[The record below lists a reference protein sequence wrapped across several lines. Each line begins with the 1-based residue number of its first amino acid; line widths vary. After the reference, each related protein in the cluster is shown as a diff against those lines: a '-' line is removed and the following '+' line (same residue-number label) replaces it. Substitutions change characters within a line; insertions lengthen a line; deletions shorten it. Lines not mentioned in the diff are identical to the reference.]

1 VSIAVSTK
9 WVLNLIGQEIEKKEK
24 RNLKSTYGSTLG
36 VIGLDS
42 QLCGN

>member
-1 VSIAVSTK
+1 MSTK
-9 WVLNLIGQEIEKKEK
+9 WVLNLTGQEIEKKKK

-36 VIGLDS
+36 VTGLDS

>member
-1 VSIAVSTK
+1 MSIAVSTK

-24 RNLKSTYGSTLG
+24 RKLKSTYGSTPG
-36 VIGLDS
+36 VVGLDS